1 MFCTN
6 CGKEMPEGKAFCP
19 SCGAHVVG
27 AASQAGTDQTGYA
40 GQAGYTGGQMTSNDW
55 NQAKYQATF
64 VDPDEKYLG
73 ELGDGYF
80 KGTLTSPFG
89 VAKKCSAVVTDK
101 RVYLQGKL
109 IDASQ
114 GRFNMLSWVKT
125 VGVKDITGTG
135 FVASNPIGLLVA
147 SILFF
152 LYSLIAFIICTDA
165 YGDEEVIFIS
175 MGFMFLLVA
184 VLFLVIY
191 LVRRKAFFVIE
202 YAGGR
207 IQFDATAVG
216 VERVRA
222 FQHLVIR
229 AKDAAE
235 R

>member
-6 CGKEMPEGKAFCP
+6 CGKEVPEGKAFCP
-19 SCGAHVVG
+19 SCGSYVG
-27 AASQAGTDQTGYA
+27 DTASQNVANQAGNA
-40 GQAGYTGGQMTSNDW
+40 NQAGYTGGQMTSNDW
-55 NQAKYQATF
+55 NQAKYQAGF
-64 VDPDEKYLG
+64 VDPEEKYLG

-80 KGTLTSPFG
+80 KGTLSSPFG
-89 VAKKCSAVVTDK
+89 IAKKCSAVVTDK
-101 RVYLQGKL
+101 RMYLQGKM

-114 GRFNMLSWVKT
+114 GQLNSFSWIKT
-125 VGVKDITGTG
+125 VDVKDITGTG
-135 FVASNPIGLLVA
+135 FVASNPIGLLIATIFCFFVA
-147 SILFF
+147 LFYRF
-152 LYSLIAFIICTDA
+152 FIRVNPIIAFPFWVCCFVMLI
-165 YGDEEVIFIS
+165 
-175 MGFMFLLVA
+175 
-184 VLFLVIY
+184 IY

>member
-6 CGKEMPEGKAFCP
+6 CGKEVPEGKAFCP
-19 SCGAHVVG
+19 SCGSHIAG
-27 AASQAGTDQTGYA
+27 AASHTGADQTGYA

-101 RVYLQGKL
+101 RVYLQGKM

-152 LYSLIAFIICTDA
+152 LYSFIAFIIGANA

-175 MGFMFLLVA
+175 MGVMFLLFA
-184 VLFLVIY
+184 VLLLVIY